1 MEELQEVKNQI
12 KEFVKV
18 CNHEKSLE
26 LLEKLATGKMLR
38 SKLILKIAG
47 ISIESIKLCAVVE
60 MIHAAS
66 LLHDDVID
74 EANTR
79 RGRPSVNALYDNKT
93 AIMFRDILYSRAFTE
108 LSQMDKNIAYTI
120 SNAVTLLSIG
130 EMIDV
135 DLTNTF
141 NKSYDKYLDM
151 IYKKT
156 ASLIEAS
163 SKAAAI
169 LSKKDENKYAL
180 YGKNLGLAFQ
190 MVDDILDI
198 TQDSKT
204 LGKPAMLDFVEG
216 KVTIPY
222 LLLYERIENKTKL
235 EALYK
240 KELTKIFFKSTC
252 SSFKSKLGR
261 LRQINR
267 LSSRT
272 CKFCLA
278 QCHIFSKDS
287 LSSFLIDNN
296 KPYPCPSEWDIP
308 LFPVSITRPLWSTNL
323 AL

>member
-47 ISIESIKLCAVVE
+47 ISQESIKLCAVVE

-79 RGRPSVNALYDNKT
+79 RGQPSVNALYDNKT
-93 AIMFRDILYSRAFTE
+93 SIMFGDILYSKAFTR
-108 LSQMDKNIAYTI
+108 LTFMPSKIAYTI
-120 SNAVTLLSIG
+120 SNAVTLLSLG
-130 EMIDV
+130 EMMDV
-135 DLTNTF
+135 DLTQSF

-163 SKAAAI
+163 ARAAAI
-169 LSKKDENKYAL
+169 LANKDEEKYAL

-198 TQDSKT
+198 TQDSAT

-222 LLLYERIENKTKL
+222 LLLHERLENKTKL
-235 EALYK
+235 ESLYK
-240 KELTKIFFKSTC
+240 KELT
-252 SSFKSKLGR
+252 
-261 LRQINR
+261 QEE
-267 LSSRT
+267 
-272 CKFCLA
+272 
-278 QCHIFSKDS
+278 S
-287 LSSFLIDNN
+287 LWI
-296 KPYPCPSEWDIP
+296 KEQM
-308 LFPVSITRPLWSTNL
+308 SITN
-323 AL
+323 ALNDSILQAKQIGNEAIAAVIDEENSQTLVMIMKAMIEREF